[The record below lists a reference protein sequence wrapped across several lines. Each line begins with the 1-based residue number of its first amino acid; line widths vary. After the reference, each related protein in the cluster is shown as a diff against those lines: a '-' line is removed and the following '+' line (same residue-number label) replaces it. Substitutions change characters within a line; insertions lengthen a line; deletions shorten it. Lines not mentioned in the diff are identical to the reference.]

1 MIKTHSSTGSYHY
14 WENDLKCQSIKVNE
28 IIFYDL
34 WKITQLYCPLIALCL
49 LKKKLTLNVK
59 LYNFLD
65 FWDISL
71 M

>member
-1 MIKTHSSTGSYHY
+1 MKLFFMIYERWY
-14 WENDLKCQSIKVNE
+14 NFNFPLV
-28 IIFYDL
+28 
-34 WKITQLYCPLIALCL
+34 LYVY

-65 FWDISL
+65 LWDISL